1 LSGWEKSGIL
11 GGIMRIKVFPGDF
24 AVIEV
29 LAVPLAEGGRYA
41 VYRARK
47 RAITTLQ
54 LQNRLAAALGLSA
67 SAVAFPALK
76 DRQAVAVQFG
86 TVRDAGPP
94 QVKGRGFT
102 AERVGWLDRRLSPC
116 DLAGNRFSAVLR
128 DLCQDE
134 AARVTVRLA
143 EMAHWGLPNYFDE
156 QRFGSRLADGEFP
169 GRLILRRDE
178 AGALRAHL
186 AGQQIGD
193 TAEVRAF
200 KAFAAVQWGDWEA
213 IFARA
218 PKPSNYR
225 SVLTYLCHHPDGYR
239 RALNLVTPRVLSL
252 YLAAYQSFL
261 WNQLAGRTLQAKLET
276 ADVPLETV
284 NIGGE
289 TLPIY
294 RQLPQDLLASLEGIK
309 LPLLHHRLQP
319 EDPTV
324 ASFIE
329 AILDKEGFTL
339 RDLKAR
345 VLKKAYLGKGA
356 RALLLLPR
364 DLTWEAAKADERFP
378 GRYKLTVRFFLARG
392 SYATLLFKAASTDD
406 LAFSAASPKEKTL

>member
-329 AILDKEGFTL
+329 TILDKEGFTL

-345 VLKKAYLGKGA
+345 VLKNAYLGKGA

-364 DLTWEAAKADERFP
+364 DLTWGAAEADERFP

-392 SYATLLFKAASTDD
+392 SYATLLFKAASIDD

>member
-1 LSGWEKSGIL
+1 MSGWEKSGIL

-86 TVRDAGPP
+86 TVRGAGPP
-94 QVKGRGFT
+94 QVKGQGFT
-102 AERVGWLDRRLSPC
+102 AERFGWLDRRLSPG

-128 DLCQDE
+128 DLSQDE
-134 AARVTVRLA
+134 AARVTARLA

-200 KAFAAVQWGDWEA
+200 KAFAAAQWGDWEA
-213 IFARA
+213 IFERA

-225 SVLTYLCHHPDGYR
+225 SVLTYLRDHPDGYR

-261 WNQLAGRTLQAKLET
+261 WNQLAGRTLQAKLEA

-284 NIGGE
+284 SIGGE

-319 EDPTV
+319 KDPTV

-364 DLTWEAAKADERFP
+364 DLTWGAAEADERFP